1 VKKVDTL
8 GAVGYKSHEMPT
20 INLNDVCVSDKPTH
34 IVIYKEDGEYTLVP
48 KKLLD
53 ELYELRERVKELTVK
68 TRPSPFFGAEL
79 APEPDGLEVER
90 AAADVKETFN
100 TIITKLEAPA
110 AAVAKPAAA
119 EVKIVKIAAAA
130 AAPAAALEPEE
141 AEETEEVEEEVEEGE
156 GEGGEEG
163 EEEGEEESE
172 EGEEEALELKGFEY
186 KGATYYRDTESQEV
200 YQLDTDGDID
210 DTPIGVWNEAKQKIL
225 KYKV

>member
-1 VKKVDTL
+1 MKKVDTL
-8 GAVGYKSHEMPT
+8 RAVGYKSHEMPT

-110 AAVAKPAAA
+110 AAVAKPAVVAPEFK
-119 EVKIVKIAAAA
+119 EVKIAAAAA

-141 AEETEEVEEEVEEGE
+141 VEEEGEEAEEVEEEAEEVEEG
-156 GEGGEEG
+156 
-163 EEEGEEESE
+163 E
-172 EGEEEALELKGFEY
+172 EGEEEALELDEFEY
-186 KGATYYRDTESQEV
+186 KGATYYRDSENLV
-200 YQLDTDGDID
+200 YQQDEDGDLD